1 MIKTS
6 AVLAAIAGISLAVI
20 KLLLAEDLW
29 WPFAI
34 VEYLAAVLLLVGG
47 VMAWRS
53 GRVAVLC
60 AGWGFTGGITWSTLF
75 HHLQDHGSPGPVEY
89 GLGFLLATVA
99 IGIALSVHDAR
110 GRAV

>member
-6 AVLAAIAGISLAVI
+6 AILAVITGLSLAVI
-20 KLLLAEDLW
+20 KLLLAENLW

-34 VEYLAAVLLLVGG
+34 VEYLAAALLFVGA

-60 AGWGFTGGITWSTLF
+60 SGWGFTGGITWSTLV
-75 HHLQDHGSPGPVEY
+75 HHLQDRGSPGPVEY
-89 GLGFLLATVA
+89 GLSLLLVTVV
-99 IGIALSVHDAR
+99 IGIAVSIPLAR
-110 GRAV
+110 NPAP

>member
-6 AVLAAIAGISLAVI
+6 AILAVITGISLAVI
-20 KLLLAEDLW
+20 KLLLAESLW

-34 VEYLAAVLLLVGG
+34 VEYLAAALLLAGA

-60 AGWGFTGGITWSTLF
+60 SGWGFTGGITWSTLF
-75 HHLQDHGSPGPVEY
+75 HHLQDRAEPGPVEY
-89 GLGFLLATVA
+89 GLGLLLVTVA
-99 IGIALSVHDAR
+99 IGMALAIPLAR
-110 GRAV
+110 NPAP